1 MFRPTQAA
9 DAETVW
15 RSCAEADAQIVLGLN
30 AHFGM
35 RKAFYG
41 KKADA
46 SSRGQKS
53 KL

>member
-15 RSCAEADAQIVLGLN
+15 QSCAEADAQIVLGLN
-30 AHFGM
+30 AYFETL
-35 RKAFYG
+35 KAFYE
-41 KKADA
+41 KKPDA
-46 SSRGQKS
+46 RSRGQKS